1 MTEVHR
7 LEVFDPFTWGAIRTR
22 PTNAAPKG
30 HLVESIRFNHWVEDK
45 EEWEKWADATL
56 ELSGWK
62 RVRAWE
68 SDGADVIRIREKG
81 DSVNEGVAKGI
92 AQNVVKTGLDAFQVA
107 CLDTMREYN
116 SFEGESLVYAALGLA
131 NEAGEALGKIK
142 KVIRDSGGLRTLTGS
157 TGFTLREQIA
167 MEVGDTL
174 WYAMVLLD
182 ELDVDAGDIGV
193 KLLEKLADRKKR
205 GVITGNGDDR

>member
-1 MTEVHR
+1 MSEVHR
-7 LEVFDPFTWGAIRTR
+7 LEVLDPFTRGLIR
-22 PTNAAPKG
+22 AAPTETNPEG
-30 HLVESIRFNHWVEDK
+30 RIVNEVLFNYWIEDK
-45 EEWEKWADATL
+45 EEWERWADMTL

-62 RVRAWE
+62 RVGAWE

-92 AQNVVKTGLDAFQVA
+92 AQNVIKTGLDAFQVA

-116 SFEGESLVYAALGLA
+116 SFEGESLVYTALGLA
-131 NEAGEALGKIK
+131 NEAGEVLGKIK
-142 KVIRDSGGLRTLTGS
+142 KVIRDSGGLRTLKGS